1 MEFLK
6 AVEKSDVYF
15 LQKELSENNIRLND
29 TIRDRR
35 GKSIGTPL
43 VKACEVGNQN
53 IVELFLQ
60 HDADVNRSSQAS
72 NGTTPLYTA

>member
-35 GKSIGTPL
+35 SKSIGTPL

-72 NGTTPLYTA
+72 NGATPLYTA

>member
-60 HDADVNRSSQAS
+60 HDTDVNRSSQAS
-72 NGTTPLYTA
+72 NGATPLYTA